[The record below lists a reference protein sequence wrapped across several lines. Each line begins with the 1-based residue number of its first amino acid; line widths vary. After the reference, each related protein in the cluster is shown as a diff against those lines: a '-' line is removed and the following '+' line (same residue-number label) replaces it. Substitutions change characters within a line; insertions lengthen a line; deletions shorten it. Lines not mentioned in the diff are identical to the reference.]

1 MDKGET
7 RNRGLQEVAHFFL
20 SLTGQTETA
29 PTEPEYETA
38 SFFPGIGLAGTA
50 EKDGPGI
57 IVLDRDKIVSFAN
70 QAAKALLG
78 VRQEYRGQL
87 FNYYIGDEE
96 SRRISIFR
104 RNKKAGIGEMWIRKA
119 EWLGERVYVI
129 SVRDITEELCN
140 REGETTFSA

>member
-1 MDKGET
+1 MDKEAK

-20 SLTGQTETA
+20 SLTGQTKSA
-29 PTEPEYETA
+29 PSEPEYMAA

-57 IVLDRDKIVSFAN
+57 IVLDRHKVVSFAN
-70 QAAKALLG
+70 PAARALLG
-78 VRQEYRGQL
+78 VREEYRGQL

-96 SRRISIFR
+96 SRRVSIFR
-104 RNKKAGIGEMWIRKA
+104 SNKKAGIGEMWIRKA

-129 SVRDITEELCN
+129 SVRDITEELSN
-140 REGETTFSA
+140 RQGEITFAA